1 MGLQRAMHA
10 RTLICMGMRRNWDRP
25 HDPKPIIARKGSALL
40 ANAHED
46 FARAMPRVNRLSG
59 QIGLPGY
66 WLQVRPLQYCGNEV
80 DRRN

>member
-46 FARAMPRVNRLSG
+46 FARAMPRVNRLSKSAYQG
-59 QIGLPGY
+59 IGYNPALTVL
-66 WLQVRPLQYCGNEV
+66 WK
-80 DRRN
+80 